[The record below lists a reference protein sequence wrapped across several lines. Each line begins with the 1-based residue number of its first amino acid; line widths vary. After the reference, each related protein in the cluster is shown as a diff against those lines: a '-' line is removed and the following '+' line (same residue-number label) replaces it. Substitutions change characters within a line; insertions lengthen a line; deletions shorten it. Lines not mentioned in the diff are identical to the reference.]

1 MPTIE
6 LPDFWLLVNPEGV
19 ADGSMIAVRRDG
31 SICAATAEDAW
42 ATFTPRK
49 RDREK
54 EAREGWR
61 MVGVDQAGFQRY
73 FVERE
78 PVPESQFSETGAG
91 A

>member
-31 SICAATAEDAW
+31 SICAATAEAAW
-42 ATFTPRK
+42 ADFTPRK

-61 MVGVDQAGFQRY
+61 MVGVDRAGFQRY
-73 FVERE
+73 FVERQ
-78 PVPESQFSETGAG
+78 PVPDSDVLGSGA
-91 A
+91 